1 MTVMKAGEGRPY
13 SSPLRAEQAAATRD
27 RIVDATVMLLQDHD
41 VSAFS
46 MQDVADRAGVALRTA
61 YRAFPTKDDLISGVL
76 EAIEE
81 RFEAAAGGPPPVTV
95 AEVQA
100 HAGSAVRAVFEL
112 EPLYRALF
120 ATASGRQLHARMG
133 EARLAATEAALAEEL
148 AGLTDAQTQQFAA
161 VMYLVMS
168 SRGVLFLKDY
178 AGLDAQA
185 AASAVSWALAALIA
199 GIREPQL
206 RGRLGAMDEEAG

>member
-1 MTVMKAGEGRPY
+1 MKAKAGRPY

-27 RIVDATVMLLQDHD
+27 RIVDATVALLQDND

-76 EAIEE
+76 DAAEE
-81 RFEAAAGGPPPVTV
+81 RFEAAAGGPPPTTP
-95 AEVQA
+95 AGLRA
-100 HAGSAVRAVFEL
+100 HAGPAVRAVFEL

-120 ATASGRQLHARMG
+120 ATASGRELHARMG
-133 EARLAATEAALAEEL
+133 EGRLAATEGAFAEEL
-148 AGLTDAQTQQFAA
+148 SGLTDAQRQQFAGVA
-161 VMYLVMS
+161 YLVMS

-178 AGLDAQA
+178 AGLDVEA
-185 AASAVSWALAALIA
+185 ATSAVSWALDVLVAAL
-199 GIREPQL
+199 RDPQL
-206 RGRLGAMDEEAG
+206 RARLGDMDEGAG